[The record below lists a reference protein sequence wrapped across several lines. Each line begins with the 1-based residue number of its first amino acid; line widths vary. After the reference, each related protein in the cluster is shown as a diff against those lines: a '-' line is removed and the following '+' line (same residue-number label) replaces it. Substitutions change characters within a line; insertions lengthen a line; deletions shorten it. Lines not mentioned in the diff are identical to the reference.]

1 MITDAQKIAE
11 LERENRRL
19 RKLLADN
26 GIDHAKPPFVPGNR
40 PMRTF
45 RNYTGGSHA

>member
-26 GIDHAKPPFVPGNR
+26 GIDHAKPPFVPSGKPR
-40 PMRTF
+40 RFPST
-45 RNYTGGSHA
+45 YTGGSHA